1 MHVTVIFHSI
11 KRCFNEEFPV
21 ESITKS
27 LRRELL
33 TSHGFYQEFSVD
45 TIEVLVELE
54 KFLDNLL
61 GYYTEGT
68 SDLFS
73 LTLDNALKVN
83 VLVFQ

>member
-33 TSHGFYQEFSVD
+33 TRQEFSVD

-54 KFLDNLL
+54 KFLDNPL